1 MNIQIVHEHS
11 VDLDLLPKKATILDL
26 GCRGME
32 FTNHF
37 LRLGHK
43 VFPLDIDDFQPKDY
57 EQCAITDY
65 TGFCGITRSNDMQAT
80 KIGPINHFTAE
91 QVPCYTL
98 EEFMRTRGINF
109 FDLIK
114 MDVEG
119 AEEEIVF
126 SLKKAPSKQ
135 MSIEFHMHCGQSVA
149 VVEAIKFHLEIL
161 GYETILHEMTE
172 QHGAGKNYWS
182 SLFILK

>member
-1 MNIQIVHEHS
+1 MNIQVIHEHS
-11 VDLDLLPKKATILDL
+11 VDLELLPQKATILDL

-57 EQCAITDY
+57 EQCAITNY
-65 TGFCGITRSNDMQAT
+65 TGYCGITHTNDPQGT
-80 KIGPINHFTAE
+80 KMGPGDSI
-91 QVPCYTL
+91 PCYTM
-98 EEFMRTRGINF
+98 EDFMKHRGIKF
-109 FDLIK
+109 FDLVK

-119 AEEEIVF
+119 AEVEIIA
-126 SLKKAPSKQ
+126 SLIEPPSKQ
-135 MSIEFHMHCGQSVA
+135 LSIEWHRHCGQSL
-149 VVEAIKFHLEIL
+149 KEIADSLYKLNEL
-161 GYETILHEMTE
+161 GYEIIQHEFTE
-172 QHGAGKNYWS
+172 AHGAGLNAWD